1 MDINRT
7 TWNQQ
12 QQKLKV
18 ALSHPDKHP
27 EWRQLFLHQ
36 HTQVHSSQLTPDEEW
51 SFEDEVML
59 GLGDNTFRQ
68 IPGRGE
74 HSIAWILFHLARIED
89 VTMNMLVGD
98 NMQLAEEDDWLE
110 KMCVSSVDTGNTLSQ
125 KEVEQLSQTI
135 DISALRAYRLSVGRR
150 TCQLINQLLP
160 GELHRLVD
168 RTRLEKVRLSGAIA
182 SAASGILDYWG
193 KRTIAG
199 LLLMPPTRHCFLH
212 LNEALKIKRYLS
224 ISN

>member
-1 MDINRT
+1 MNIHRT
-7 TWNQQ
+7 VWNQQ
-12 QQKLKV
+12 HQRLKA

-27 EWRQLFLHQ
+27 DWRHLFIHQ
-36 HTQVHSSQLTPDEEW
+36 HAQVHSSQLSPDKEW

-59 GLGDNTFRQ
+59 GLGDDTLRR

-89 VTMNMLVGD
+89 VTMNMLVAG
-98 NMQLAEEDDWLE
+98 NIQLVEEDNWLE
-110 KMCVSSVDTGNTLSQ
+110 KMCVSIVDTGNTLSQ
-125 KEVEQLSQTI
+125 KEIAQLSQTI
-135 DISALRAYRLSVGRR
+135 ALGALRAYRLSVGRR
-150 TCQLINQLLP
+150 TCQLINQLTP

-182 SAASGILDYWG
+182 SDASGILDYWG

-212 LNEALKIKRYLS
+212 LNEALKIKHYLS
-224 ISN
+224 KNN